1 MMMFK
6 FSILRFSYDIHVSD
20 DFDILRTFSTLRI
33 FESAFI
39 EEKLYLLL
47 LDPRNNVLNLTG
59 KQF

>member
-1 MMMFK
+1 MMFK
-6 FSILRFSYDIHVSD
+6 FSILRFSYDIDVSD

-47 LDPRNNVLNLTG
+47 LDHRSNVLNLTG